1 MLPHASPLPHSPTQ
15 SQRSTRTHARSR
27 SARRKRT
34 GGTGLFAAAFG
45 HPVFVGLGKYNLQ
58 VYVLQAAFASICN
71 FHPAIVATNGA
82 YKTATGIVLK
92 PVEATTCWL
101 LGLWLFAGVFTEIFE
116 VPIIRAVRWQLR
128 PSLRSN
134 RSVCG
139 ERAQVVLRSTIIRV
153 DHLCCGMESKMIR
166 DMLAPLTTV
175 EDVKISL
182 TDRRVNVEH
191 SDELA
196 PETLVE
202 MFNAKH
208 LGASLQDKALVETV
222 GSSFNV
228 KELVRLGTNSAQIAL
243 FVVLLAFNAF
253 GYQRV
258 ATWLGWVCVVLS
270 VALFNE
276 AYLAVRRLTPN
287 VELLMAIA
295 MLGALVQGDVVE
307 AASVGAL
314 VTLMDL
320 VKVFALE
327 AVERKLRGSV
337 VTEPLQ
343 IDTPGGGKV
352 ALSDLKVGDMYVLR
366 VGDVV
371 PADGL
376 VTSGNATL
384 DESRVTGEA
393 LPQTK
398 RKGDKVSSGSLV
410 AMGFVQ
416 VQAEVPVSASFQ
428 ARVTDSVAEAK
439 STLSETEA
447 IVSKFATWYTP
458 TILVLAVAL
467 GIYKGFEQFLVVI
480 VAGCPC
486 ALLGAA
492 PFVQGATLSLL
503 AGRHRLLVKRA
514 TTLESLARIRAVG
527 LDKTGTLTTG
537 QFELLRMEPVT
548 QLPKETLHRWTA
560 AVEEKD
566 PHPLARSLVA
576 SYKGC
581 IGDFVASGDTLPEV
595 TGFKRH
601 GRDGVSATVDGHLV
615 GVGNVAFVQTT
626 TGVDLSAHEEAAT
639 SHSHDHGHAEKQT
652 DHGHDHGDGCCDH
665 DHGHDHGDG
674 CCDHDHGHDHGDG
687 CCDHDHSHAEK
698 PASHGHNH
706 GGSAPV
712 SPQRAITGVARARD
726 LAADWDREGTVL
738 FVTVDS
744 QIAAVLLL
752 DDAIKTEAASTVAAL
767 ADLGVRSVL
776 LTGDRLPAAKRVA
789 RAVGISE
796 ANTHA
801 GLLPEDKQRHIL
813 DLTWQGSES
822 HKGTR
827 DLEASFLPKSKLR
840 GPIEVGFVG
849 DGLNDC
855 PALAS
860 AHVGIVLQEIGS
872 QATVDAASAVLQV
885 DIDQL
890 PAAIVIAR
898 RSRLLLIT
906 NICLALA
913 MNVLIVLLAATVGL
927 PLWLSVLSDS
937 GSLLVILA
945 NSLWPLTWRVGKDAR
960 RQRSN
965 S

>member
-1 MLPHASPLPHSPTQ
+1 MGIRACLAASPNAFRAFRHVV
-15 SQRSTRTHARSR
+15 
-27 SARRKRT
+27 
-34 GGTGLFAAAFG
+34 AAASQPRARG
-45 HPVFVGLGKYNLQ
+45 VRGEVG
-58 VYVLQAAFASICN
+58 
-71 FHPAIVATNGA
+71 
-82 YKTATGIVLK
+82 
-92 PVEATTCWL
+92 
-101 LGLWLFAGVFTEIFE
+101 E
-116 VPIIRAVRWQLR
+116 VG
-128 PSLRSN
+128 
-134 RSVCG
+134 G
-139 ERAQVVLRSTIIRV
+139 EKAQVMLRSTIIRV

-208 LGASLQDKALVETV
+208 LGASLQDKALVEAV

-228 KELVRLGTNSAQIAL
+228 QELVRLGVNGAQIAL
-243 FVVLLAFNAF
+243 FVATLAFNAF
-253 GYQRV
+253 GSYGF
-258 ATWLGWVCVVLS
+258 ATWLGWLCVMLS
-270 VALFNE
+270 VALFHE
-276 AYLAVRRLTPN
+276 AYLAVRRRSPN
-287 VELLMAIA
+287 VELMMAVA

-352 ALSDLKVGDMYVLR
+352 ALSDLKVGDMFVLR

-376 VTSGNATL
+376 VTSGTAAL

-410 AMGFVQ
+410 AMGFLQ
-416 VQAEVPVSASFQ
+416 VQTEAPVSASFQ

-447 IVSKFATWYTP
+447 LVGKFATWYTP
-458 TILVLAVAL
+458 IILVLAVAL
-467 GIYKGFEQFLVVI
+467 GFYKGFEQFLVVI

-581 IGDFVASGDTLPEV
+581 VADFVASGDTLPEA

-626 TGVDLSAHEEAAT
+626 TGVDLNAHEEEGS
-639 SHSHDHGHAEKQT
+639 SHHEEPPSHAHDHGHDHGHAEKKT
-652 DHGHDHGDGCCDH
+652 DHGHDHGDGCCGH
-665 DHGHDHGDG
+665 DHGHGEKQPS
-674 CCDHDHGHDHGDG
+674 HD
-687 CCDHDHSHAEK
+687 
-698 PASHGHNH
+698 HNH
-706 GGSAPV
+706 GGPAPV
-712 SPQRAITGVARARD
+712 SPKRAITGVARARE
-726 LAADWDREGTVL
+726 LAADWVREGSVL

-789 RAVGISE
+789 RAGARKRARCCTGCTV
-796 ANTHA
+796 
-801 GLLPEDKQRHIL
+801 KQRAAVLFSARISPPCPRHNTFSW
-813 DLTWQGSES
+813 DHRGRHS
-822 HKGTR
+822 
-827 DLEASFLPKSKLR
+827 R
-840 GPIEVGFVG
+840 GPAARG
-849 DGLNDC
+849 
-855 PALAS
+855 
-860 AHVGIVLQEIGS
+860 Q
-872 QATVDAASAVLQV
+872 AASH
-885 DIDQL
+885 
-890 PAAIVIAR
+890 P
-898 RSRLLLIT
+898 RSHV
-906 NICLALA
+906 A
-913 MNVLIVLLAATVGL
+913 
-927 PLWLSVLSDS
+927 
-937 GSLLVILA
+937 
-945 NSLWPLTWRVGKDAR
+945 
-960 RQRSN
+960 RQRVAQGHARPGGELPPEIEAWPHGGRLCR
-965 S
+965 